1 MMHLMES
8 EWAILIHSLQRP
20 ELIISMLPLE
30 SEEEV
35 DALCEDIR
43 ESMQFNHR
51 NNLEWKILDAAI
63 NNSEL
68 HKDLPTMS
76 LPYHLGLEMVD
87 AAYSLQD
94 RFASRFP
101 VPPNKWMELLGCEK
115 FDVKEKRH

>member
-8 EWAILIHSLQRP
+8 EWGILVHSLSRP

-30 SEEEV
+30 SQEEV

-43 ESMQFNHR
+43 ESLQFNHR
-51 NNLEWKILDAAI
+51 NKLEWKIMDAAI

-68 HKDLPTMS
+68 HKDLPKMD
-76 LPYHLGLEMVD
+76 LPYHLGLELVD

-94 RFASRFP
+94 RFAARFP
-101 VPPNKWMELLGCEK
+101 VPPNKWLALLGSEK
-115 FDVKEKRH
+115 VDVKDKRH

>member
-8 EWAILIHSLQRP
+8 EWGILVHSLSRP

-30 SEEEV
+30 SQEEV

-43 ESMQFNHR
+43 ESLQFNHR
-51 NNLEWKILDAAI
+51 NKLEWKIMDAAI

-68 HKDLPTMS
+68 HKDLPKMD
-76 LPYHLGLEMVD
+76 LPYHLGIELVD

-94 RFASRFP
+94 RFAARFP
-101 VPPNKWMELLGCEK
+101 VPPNKWLELLGSEK
-115 FDVKEKRH
+115 VDVKDKRH

>member
-8 EWAILIHSLQRP
+8 EWAVLIHSLQRP
-20 ELIISMLPLE
+20 ELIQAMLPLE
-30 SEEEV
+30 NKVEV

-43 ESMQFNHR
+43 ESMEFNHS
-51 NNLEWKILDAAI
+51 NALEWKIMDAAI

-68 HKDLPTMS
+68 HKDLPTMD

-94 RFASRFP
+94 RFAARFP
-101 VPPNKWMELLGCEK
+101 VPPNKWMDLLGSK
-115 FDVKEKRH
+115 TVDVKDKRH